1 MAKITIDGK
10 VMEVP
15 DGTNVLEAALSNDVK
30 LEHFCYQR
38 YLPVAGNCRTC
49 MVEIEGPKGNML
61 TVGCNTKVAEGMVIH
76 TLSPKAKAAQK
87 SAIEMLLL
95 DHPLDCPVCDKA
107 GECKLQNQY
116 MEYGLYDARRDVPRY
131 FKGGKAEDIGEHIML
146 DQERCVLCTR
156 CIRFVD
162 EVPKTSELAIVNR
175 GHEAKIDI
183 FPGVRLD
190 NAYSGNVTDIC
201 PVGALTLKEFRFK
214 QRVWFLK
221 KTESVCHGCARGCNM
236 TVEQNKGHIYRFMP
250 RENPELNKT
259 WMCDEGRFSFDHYQT
274 NRAAEVRVGKENRNL
289 AYGIDQLAKLLQDIP
304 ADQVAG
310 IASPTAALEDL
321 YVMKKLF
328 EKRFNPKNLAAPFWD
343 KPGDADNVLKVAD
356 KTPNRQGLKLLGFD
370 TEGKDLLARMEKGEF
385 KIVLMMHNNP
395 FGHDEALAQKVYG
408 KVNALIVLSVH
419 QTKTV
424 EKGAMVFPVR
434 TFIEKNGT
442 FVNATSRLQRFR
454 QAFEPENPDV
464 IESSMWLACLA
475 NALKV
480 EGFDYVDTPSVFN
493 AMAKEVEA
501 LKGLTFNSIPS
512 TGVVLAGLASVA
524 EEPFKGIK
532 AQPNVLGKKC
542 EGECSKA

>member
-10 VMEVP
+10 VIEVP
-15 DGTNVLEAALSNDVK
+15 DGTNVLEASLSNNVP

-61 TVGCNTKVAEGMVIH
+61 TIGCNTKVAEGMVIH

-131 FKGGKAEDIGEHIML
+131 FKGGKAEDIGKHIML

-162 EVPKTSELAIVNR
+162 EVPKTSELAMVGR
-175 GHEAKIDI
+175 GHEEKIDI

-190 NAYSGNVTDIC
+190 NDYSGNVTDIC

-221 KTESVCHGCARGCNM
+221 KTESICPGCARGCNI
-236 TVEQNKGHIYRFMP
+236 TVEQNKGVIYRFMP
-250 RENPELNKT
+250 RDNSELNKT
-259 WMCDEGRFSFDHYQT
+259 WICDEGRFSFNHYQE
-274 NRAAEVRVGKENRNL
+274 NRVTEVRLGHETKTL
-289 AYGIDQLAKLLQDIP
+289 TQGIDQLAKLLEGVSPDE
-304 ADQVAG
+304 VAG
-310 IASPTAALEDL
+310 IASPAAALEDNYL
-321 YVMKKLF
+321 LKKLF
-328 EKRFNPKNLAAPFWD
+328 EKRFKVKNLAAPFWG
-343 KPGDADNVLKVAD
+343 KPGDEDNILKLAD
-356 KTPNRQGLKLLGFD
+356 KTPNAQGLKLLGID
-370 TEGKDLLARMEKGEF
+370 SEGKDLLARIEKGAF
-385 KIVLMMHNNP
+385 KIVIVMHNNP
-395 FGHDEALAQKVYG
+395 FGQDEVRAQKVYG

-419 QTKTV
+419 KTKV
-424 EKGAMVFPVR
+424 AEKGSMLFPVR
-434 TFIEKNGT
+434 PFTEKNGT

-454 QAFEPENPDV
+454 QAIEPESQDV
-464 IESSMWLACLA
+464 VEASLWISRLAK
-475 NALKV
+475 ALKLD
-480 EGFDYVDTPSVFN
+480 GFDFADTPSIFN
-493 AMAKEVEA
+493 AMAKEVEI
-501 LKGLTFNSIPS
+501 LKGLTFNGLPA
-512 TGVVLAGLASVA
+512 TGVVLPLVPAAA
-524 EEPFKGIK
+524 EPFQGVK
-532 AQPNVLGKKC
+532 AQPNVLGR
-542 EGECSKA
+542 KA

>member
-10 VMEVP
+10 PMEVP
-15 DGTNVLEAALSNDVK
+15 DGTNVLEAALSNNVP

-49 MVEIEGPKGNML
+49 MVEIEGPKGPML

-76 TLSPKAKAAQK
+76 TVSPKAKAAQK
-87 SAIEMLLL
+87 SALEFLLL

-116 MEYGLYDARRDVPRY
+116 MEYGLYDFRRGVPRD

-162 EVPKTSELAIVNR
+162 EVPKTSELGIVNR
-175 GHEAKIDI
+175 GHESTITI

-221 KTESVCHGCARGCNM
+221 KTESICHGCARGCNM
-236 TVEQNKGHIYRFMP
+236 TVEHNKGQIYRFMP

-259 WMCDEGRFSFDHYQT
+259 WMCDEGRFSFDHYQK
-274 NRAAEVRVGKENRNL
+274 NRLEEVRLGHANHGLSE
-289 AYGIDQLAKLLQDIP
+289 GIAELAKLLEGVSPDE
-304 ADQVAG
+304 VAG
-310 IASPTAALEDL
+310 IASPFGTLEDN

-328 EKRFNPKNLAAPFWD
+328 EKRFKLKNLAAPSWAKKGEED
-343 KPGDADNVLKVAD
+343 KILKLAD
-356 KTPNRQGLKLLGFD
+356 KTPNGQGLKLLGID
-370 TEGKDLLARMEKGEF
+370 TEGKDLLERIEKGEF
-385 KIVLMMHNNP
+385 KIVILAHSNP
-395 FGHDEALAQKVYG
+395 FGQDEERAKKIYG
-408 KVNALIVLSVH
+408 KVKALVVLSVH
-419 QTKTV
+419 KTKTV
-424 EKGAMVFPVR
+424 EQAGMVFPAR

-442 FVNATSRLQRFR
+442 FVNATSRLQRSR
-454 QAFEPENPDV
+454 QAFEPENPDIV
-464 IESSMWLACLA
+464 EASLWFCRLAK
-475 NALKV
+475 ALKV
-480 EGFDYVDTPSVFN
+480 EGFDFEDTPSIFN
-493 AMAKEVEA
+493 AMAKEVEQ

-512 TGVVLAGLASVA
+512 TGKVLDLPLVAG
-524 EEPFKGIK
+524 EPFQGIK
-532 AQPNVLGKKC
+532 AQPNVLG
-542 EGECSKA
+542 SKV

>member
-10 VMEVP
+10 PMEVP
-15 DGTNVLEAALSNDVK
+15 DGTNVLEAALSNNVP

-49 MVEIEGPKGNML
+49 MVEIEGPKGPML

-87 SAIEMLLL
+87 SALEFLLL

-116 MEYGLYDARRDVPRY
+116 MEYGLYDFRRGVPRD

-162 EVPKTSELAIVNR
+162 EVPKTSELGIVNR
-175 GHEAKIDI
+175 GHESTITI

-190 NAYSGNVTDIC
+190 NPYSGNVTDIC

-221 KTESVCHGCARGCNM
+221 KTESICHGCARGCNM
-236 TVEQNKGHIYRFMP
+236 TVEHNKGQIYRFMP

-259 WMCDEGRFSFDHYQT
+259 WMCDEGRFSFDHYQK
-274 NRAAEVRVGKENRNL
+274 NRLEEVRLGHANHGLSE
-289 AYGIDQLAKLLQDIP
+289 GIAELAKLLEGVSPDE
-304 ADQVAG
+304 VAG
-310 IASPTAALEDL
+310 IASPFGTLEDN

-328 EKRFNPKNLAAPFWD
+328 EKRFKLKNLAAPSWAKKGEED
-343 KPGDADNVLKVAD
+343 KILKLAD
-356 KTPNRQGLKLLGFD
+356 KTPNGQGLKLLGID
-370 TEGKDLLARMEKGEF
+370 TEGKDLLGRIEKGEF
-385 KIVLMMHNNP
+385 KIVILAHSNP
-395 FGHDEALAQKVYG
+395 FGQDEERAKKIYG
-408 KVNALIVLSVH
+408 KVKALVVLSVH
-419 QTKTV
+419 KTKTV
-424 EKGAMVFPVR
+424 EQAGMVFPAR

-442 FVNATSRLQRFR
+442 FVNATSRLQRSR
-454 QAFEPENPDV
+454 QAFEPENPDIV
-464 IESSMWLACLA
+464 EASLWFCRLAK
-475 NALKV
+475 ALKV
-480 EGFDYVDTPSVFN
+480 EGFDFEDTPSIFN
-493 AMAKEVEA
+493 AMAKEVEQ

-512 TGVVLAGLASVA
+512 TGKVLDLPLVAG
-524 EEPFKGIK
+524 EPFQGIK
-532 AQPNVLGKKC
+532 AQPNVLGKK
-542 EGECSKA
+542 